1 LASEGYK
8 KRVEVVIIYW
18 GRSTEGEGNMARV
31 FAIIMSGEDEQTL
44 QGQTEAI
51 TQSKQQLEGGQ
62 DSNLG

>member
-1 LASEGYK
+1 
-8 KRVEVVIIYW
+8 
-18 GRSTEGEGNMARV
+18 MARV